1 MGAGA
6 VQLGRDSLVG
16 PDPTWEAL
24 PLQQREQWLDDIDDF
39 PPPPLLLELLQKD
52 LRLENY
58 DPARLTE
65 KLSHDSVLTG
75 RIIARANSA
84 AFAPREMVTSLK
96 QALVY
101 LGFNLVRNTVL
112 RYQIE
117 RSALKLK
124 GVAREHI
131 LTIQRSTD
139 QGAIIAFNWARAA
152 GLPDAAAIATRC
164 LLARL
169 GTFLIARRH
178 PDLMPAYFNAGHE
191 PQRLNYEA
199 NNFGLTS
206 RSLTYKV
213 AQAWNLPQGM
223 QFTLFHLW
231 SPLFSEVR
239 DSAACVGCASLALS
253 FDPPLHRED
262 LTQWL
267 SLNVHER
274 LKENLEA
281 VKALNKLPSVIES
294 EIYQTEMASL
304 DDAPY

>member
-178 PDLMPAYFNAGHE
+178 PDLMPGYFNAGHE

-199 NNFGLTS
+199 NSFGLTS

>member
-1 MGAGA
+1 MGA
-6 VQLGRDSLVG
+6 VQVGRDSLVG
-16 PDPTWEAL
+16 PDPTWEGL
-24 PLQQREQWLDDIDDF
+24 SIDQRQQWLQEIDDF

-52 LRLENY
+52 LRLETY
-58 DPARLTE
+58 DPLRLTE

-84 AFAPREMVTSLK
+84 AFAPRETVTSLR

-117 RSALKLK
+117 QSALKLK
-124 GVAREHI
+124 GMAREHI
-131 LTIQRSTD
+131 LAIQRSTD

-169 GTFLIARRH
+169 GTFLLARRY
-178 PDLMPAYFNAGHE
+178 PEQMPAYFAAGHE
-191 PQRLNYEA
+191 PQRLNFEA
-199 NNFGLTS
+199 NSFGVTS

-213 AQAWNLPQGM
+213 AQAWRLPPDM

-231 SPLFSEVR
+231 TPLFAEVR
-239 DSAACVGCASLALS
+239 DAASCVGCASMALS
-253 FDPPLHRED
+253 FDPPLQRED
-262 LTQWL
+262 LEQWL
-267 SLNVHER
+267 SLHVHEQLR
-274 LKENLEA
+274 QNLEG
-281 VKALNKLPSVIES
+281 VNALGKLPSVIES
-294 EIYQTEMASL
+294 EIYQEEMASL
-304 DDAPY
+304 EDAPY

>member
-1 MGAGA
+1 MGTGA

-52 LRLENY
+52 LRLETY
-58 DPARLTE
+58 DPLRLTE

-75 RIIARANSA
+75 RILARANSA
-84 AFAPREMVTSLK
+84 AFAPLETVTSLR
-96 QALVY
+96 QALVH

-117 RSALKLK
+117 QSALKLK
-124 GVAREHI
+124 GMAREHI
-131 LTIQRSTD
+131 LTIQRSSD

-152 GLPDAAAIATRC
+152 GLPDAAAVATRC

-178 PDLMPAYFNAGHE
+178 PQQMPAYFSAGHE
-191 PQRLNYEA
+191 PQRLNFEA
-199 NNFGLTS
+199 NTFGLTS

-213 AQAWNLPQGM
+213 AQAWNLPQDL

-231 SPLFSEVR
+231 TPLFAEVR
-239 DSAACVGCASLALS
+239 DRAACIGCAALALS

-262 LTQWL
+262 LTAWL
-267 SLNVHER
+267 SLSVHER
-274 LKENLEA
+274 LRENLEA
-281 VKALNKLPSVIES
+281 VKALSKLPSVIES